1 VSIKE
6 LQRIEVVFSFQNN
19 RNPFIDYPELVEY
32 IWGDSINFEWQGFVS
47 KIENNSNDI
56 KIEIIKDSLI
66 VKSKNNDMI
75 EVDVYSLSGKKIR
88 NHKDNQVVSVP
99 INGLANGVYLY
110 QIKTQGILKSGKFFV
125 NHN

>member
-66 VKSKNNDMI
+66 VKSKKNDMI
-75 EVDVYSLSGKKIR
+75 EVDIYSLSGKKIR